1 MRNLFHFLV
10 LFNSFL
16 FSDECVNFA
25 IQRGLT
31 LSKSQ
36 VYFYKHNDLKDLELI
51 LIKIN
56 EEQKKVSQSYVLYPS
71 NFLEK
76 NPFNKKIYYL

>member
-1 MRNLFHFLV
+1 MF
-10 LFNSFL
+10 S
-16 FSDECVNFA
+16 SDECVNFA

-36 VYFYKHNDLKDLELI
+36 VYFYKHNDMKDLELI

-56 EEQKKVSQSYVLYPS
+56 ADQKKVIEGL
-71 NFLEK
+71 
-76 NPFNKKIYYL
+76 

>member
-1 MRNLFHFLV
+1 M
-10 LFNSFL
+10 
-16 FSDECVNFA
+16 NFA

-56 EEQKKVSQSYVLYPS
+56 EEQKKVLFSAQKNIFI
-71 NFLEK
+71 NF
-76 NPFNKKIYYL
+76 FRKKHH